1 MNRNKLIQHIELWK
15 TKLGSYSKVAQKCA
29 INVGALSTIMAGKYG
44 ADESKMLGKIAVA
57 LDYKDIDWAIVRTIG
72 NYRRIAQAVEDAKNE
87 KMWFAV
93 SNKAGSGKTGTLE
106 DIYNQDTTGSIVFI
120 QAQEWSARQFLMQLV
135 TKTIGVTA
143 LKGKYKTN
151 SELLQIIADYFNEQ
165 AFNSPTLLI
174 DETDKLRPAAL
185 RLLIPLFNKTEDRLG
200 VVISGTENLQKEIRR
215 GVRLA
220 KKGYDEIESR
230 IGRAYIELKGATE
243 KEVYQICEANG
254 ITDELTQGLIWGEV
268 EKVKTPTRVR
278 TKTGTKETMID
289 YAEDFRRIKR
299 LIKRELL
306 LQKRSVAP
314 TGNI

>member
-1 MNRNKLIQHIELWK
+1 MNRNKIIQHIELWK
-15 TKLGSYSKVAQKCA
+15 TKLGSYSKVAQKCG
-29 INVGALSTIMAGKYG
+29 INVGALSTIIAGKYG
-44 ADESKMLGKIAVA
+44 ADESKMLAKIAMA

-72 NYRRIAQAVEDAKNE
+72 NYRRIAQAVEDAKSE

-106 DIYNQDTTGSIVFI
+106 DIYNQDSTGSVVFI
-120 QAQEWSARQFLMQLV
+120 QSQEWSARQFLTQL
-135 TKTIGVTA
+135 TAKTLGVSA

-151 SELLQIIADYFNEQ
+151 AELLQIICDYFNEQ
-165 AFNSPTLLI
+165 AFNDPVLLI
-174 DETDKLRPAAL
+174 DEVDKLRPAAL

-230 IGRAYIELKGATE
+230 IGRSYIELKGATE
-243 KEVYQICEANG
+243 REVYQICEANG
-254 ITDELTQGLIWGEV
+254 VTDELTQGLIWGEV
-268 EKVKTPTRVR
+268 EKLKKQTTIR
-278 TKTGTKETMID
+278 TKTGKKEALLD

-306 LQKRSVAP
+306 LQKRS
-314 TGNI
+314 

>member
-15 TKLGSYSKVAQKCA
+15 TKLGSYSKVAQKCG

-165 AFNSPTLLI
+165 AFNSPVLMI

-230 IGRAYIELKGATE
+230 IGRSYIELKGATE
-243 KEVYQICEANG
+243 REVYQICEANG

-268 EKVKTPTRVR
+268 EKVKKPTRIR

>member
-1 MNRNKLIQHIELWK
+1 MNRNKIIQHIELWK
-15 TKLGSYSKVAQKCA
+15 TKLGSYSKVAQKCG
-29 INVGALSTIMAGKYG
+29 INVGALSTIIAGKYG
-44 ADESKMLGKIAVA
+44 ADESKMLAKIAMA

-72 NYRRIAQAVEDAKNE
+72 NYRRIAQAVEDAKSE

-106 DIYNQDTTGSIVFI
+106 DIYNQDSTGSVVFI
-120 QAQEWSARQFLMQLV
+120 QSQEWSARQFLTQL
-135 TKTIGVTA
+135 TAKTLGVSA

-151 SELLQIIADYFNEQ
+151 AELLQIICDYFNEQ
-165 AFNSPTLLI
+165 AFNDPVLLI
-174 DETDKLRPAAL
+174 DEVDKLRPAAL

-230 IGRAYIELKGATE
+230 IGRSYIELKGATE
-243 KEVYQICEANG
+243 REVYQICEANG
-254 ITDELTQGLIWGEV
+254 VTDELTQGLIWGEV
-268 EKVKTPTRVR
+268 EKLKKQTTIR
-278 TKTGTKETMID
+278 TKTGKEALLD

-306 LQKRSVAP
+306 LQKRS
-314 TGNI
+314 

>member
-15 TKLGSYSKVAQKCA
+15 NKLGSYAKVAKKCG
-29 INVGALSTIMAGKYG
+29 INVGALSTIMNGKYG
-44 ADESKMLGKIAVA
+44 ADENKMLGKIATA
-57 LDYKDIDWAIVRTIG
+57 LDYKDIDWAIVKTIG
-72 NYRRIAQAVEDAKNE
+72 NYRKIAQAVEDAQNE

-106 DIYNQDTTGSIVFI
+106 DIYNQDTTGSVVFI
-120 QAQEWSARQFLMQLV
+120 QAEEWSARQFLTQLIS
-135 TKTIGVTA
+135 KTIGIST

-151 SELLQIIADYFNEQ
+151 GELLEIACNFFNEQ
-165 AFNSPTLLI
+165 AFNDPVLLI
-174 DETDKLRPAAL
+174 DEADKFKPAAL

-200 VVISGTENLQKEIRR
+200 VVISGTENLQKEIKR

-243 KEVYQICEANG
+243 KEVYQICEVNG
-254 ITDELTQGLIWGEV
+254 ITDELTQMKVWSEV
-268 EKVKTPTRVR
+268 EKVNKPTMVKTPR
-278 TKTGTKETMID
+278 GEKEVLIE

-306 LQKRSVAP
+306 KQKRS
-314 TGNI
+314 

>member
-15 TKLGSYSKVAQKCA
+15 AKLNSYAKVAKKCN
-29 INVGALSTIMAGKYG
+29 ISTTALSLVMSGKYG
-44 ADESKMLGKIAVA
+44 ANENQILGKIATA
-57 LDYKDIDWAIVRTIG
+57 LDYKDIDWKIVKTIG
-72 NYRRIAQAVEDAKNE
+72 NYKRIAQAVEDAQSE

-106 DIYNQDTTGSIVFI
+106 DIYNQDTTGSIIFI
-120 QAQEWSARQFLMQLV
+120 QAHEWSARQFLTQLV
-135 TKTIGVTA
+135 VKTIGISK

-151 SELLQIIADYFNEQ
+151 DELLEIICNYFNEQ

-174 DETDKLRPAAL
+174 DEADKLKPAGL

-254 ITDELTQGLIWGEV
+254 IADEFTQNKIWSEV
-268 EKVKTPTRVR
+268 EKVKTLTKVR
-278 TKTGTKETMID
+278 SRRGEREIFIE

-306 LQKRSVAP
+306 KQKKN
-314 TGNI
+314 TDKWL

>member
-15 TKLGSYSKVAQKCA
+15 NKLGSYAKVAKKCN
-29 INVGALSTIMAGKYG
+29 INNGALSTILNGKYG
-44 ADESKMLGKIAVA
+44 ADEKQILSKIATA
-57 LDYKDIDWAIVRTIG
+57 LDYKDIDWSIVRTIG
-72 NYRRIAQAVEDAKNE
+72 NYRKIAQAVEDAQYE

-106 DIYNQDTTGSIVFI
+106 DIYNQDTTGAIIFI
-120 QAQEWSARQFLMQLV
+120 QSQEWSARQFLTQLIS
-135 TKTIGVTA
+135 KTIGIST

-151 SELLQIIADYFNEQ
+151 GELLEIVCNYFNEN
-165 AFNSPTLLI
+165 AFNNPVLLI
-174 DETDKLRPAAL
+174 DETDKLKPAAL

-200 VVISGTENLQKEIRR
+200 VVISGTENLKKEIRQ
-215 GVRLA
+215 GVRLS

-254 ITDELTQGLIWGEV
+254 ITDELTQINIWSEV
-268 EKVKTPTRVR
+268 EKVNKPTMVKTQR
-278 TKTGTKETMID
+278 GTKEVLIE

-299 LIKRELL
+299 LIKREVLK
-306 LQKRSVAP
+306 QKRS
-314 TGNI
+314 